1 MTTLTS
7 HAPPIPSPL
16 HTGTAAELEP
26 DKAWK
31 DALRAKIEDGMATM
45 VEDAKKSLQSE
56 LNGGPV
62 SEERREALN
71 QEYQRTMHTLRALAQ
86 DTFGVEL
93 ERERQERRWAAGV
106 DMTPTWNDALVQE
119 QQDIMNRIKGVQK
132 DSQSPSTTEPPPTG
146 QLTETRPIRRTSP
159 LPETSHAMTE
169 G

>member
-7 HAPPIPSPL
+7 HASPILSPL
-16 HTGTAAELEP
+16 HTGIAAELEP

-45 VEDAKKSLQSE
+45 VDNAKKRLQSE
-56 LNGGPV
+56 LNKGPV
-62 SEERREALN
+62 SDERREALT

-93 ERERQERRWAAGV
+93 ERERQERRWAAGL

-119 QQDIMNRIKGVQK
+119 QQDIMNRIKGAQK
-132 DSQSPSTTEPPPTG
+132 GSQSPSATEPPPAG
-146 QLTETRPIRRTSP
+146 QLAEARPNKRAS
-159 LPETSHAMTE
+159 LLSENSHAMTE
-169 G
+169 D